1 VSSHPLRRKSDS
13 EPISAV
19 FPRPAL
25 QDAQGTDRFGQPPST
40 PRSTWRA
47 ARPAVESRAEGR
59 RVVPI
64 HLQTS
69 THIPLPAPATW
80 LAAYDRGRQ
89 TWDTVGISYDEFEA
103 HVQGLGHK
111 EVPGHAADLYLTA
124 ACRLGRGQALQLFE
138 RDYILRS
145 RGAIQSIVRDSAA
158 VDDILQ
164 DVRSRLIAGPAS
176 KVACYRGTG
185 PLGSWV
191 RSIALNVARD
201 HLRTEAARRRAEE
214 AQAWSFSLGSSDAL
228 LRPDSPARCVLRRG
242 RGQASVDAIRVAFQ
256 ALEPHERQL
265 LHDHY
270 LRGLS
275 IDILAPLCLV
285 NRATVARRIR
295 RATDEVARQVRK
307 QFGALYP
314 REDAHSLDALALAVC
329 RDLIADAVALL
340 GVPEAP
346 DSSPAAEPRLA
357 VR

>member
-1 VSSHPLRRKSDS
+1 MSSHPLRRKSDS

-19 FPRPAL
+19 FPRPPLHDGPCA
-25 QDAQGTDRFGQPPST
+25 DRFGLPQST
-40 PRSTWRA
+40 LRSVCRS
-47 ARPAVESRAEGR
+47 PADASADER
-59 RVVPI
+59 RVVPL
-64 HLQTS
+64 HLQTAP
-69 THIPLPAPATW
+69 HILLPAPATW

-89 TWDTVGISYDEFEA
+89 TWDTIGVRYDEFEA
-103 HVQGLGHK
+103 HVLGLGHK

-124 ACRLGRGQALQLFE
+124 ACRLGRGPALQLFE
-138 RDYILRS
+138 RDFILRS
-145 RGAIQSIVRDSAA
+145 RGAIQTIVRDASA

-164 DVRSRLIAGPAS
+164 DVRSRLIAGPTS

-214 AQAWSFSLGSSDAL
+214 AQAWTFALGPGDAL
-228 LRPDSPARCVLRRG
+228 LRPDSPARCALRRG
-242 RGQASVDAIRVAFQ
+242 RGPASVDAVRVAFQ
-256 ALEPHERQL
+256 ALAPHERQL

-275 IDILAPLCLV
+275 IDTLAPLCRV

-307 QFGALYP
+307 QFGAIYP
-314 REDAHSLDALALAVC
+314 REDARSLDALALAVC
-329 RDLIADAVALL
+329 RDLITDAAALL
-340 GVPEAP
+340 DVPETP
-346 DSSPAAEPRLA
+346 GTDPAARA
-357 VR
+357 GRSRG

>member
-1 VSSHPLRRKSDS
+1 MSSHPLRRNCDS

-19 FPRPAL
+19 FPRPPLPDSQGADLFAL
-25 QDAQGTDRFGQPPST
+25 PQSK

-47 ARPAVESRAEGR
+47 AAKARDEGR
-59 RVVPI
+59 RVVPL
-64 HLQTS
+64 HLQTPPH
-69 THIPLPAPATW
+69 TPLPAPATW

-89 TWDTVGISYDEFEA
+89 IWDTVRVSHDEFEA
-103 HVQGLGHK
+103 HVLGLGHK
-111 EVPGHAADLYLTA
+111 DVPGHAADLYLTA
-124 ACRLGRGQALQLFE
+124 ACRLGRAQALSLFE
-138 RDYILRS
+138 RDFILRS
-145 RGAIQSIVRDSAA
+145 RGAIASIVRDGSA

-164 DVRSRLIAGPAS
+164 DVRSRLIAGPTS

-201 HLRTEAARRRAEE
+201 FLRTEAARRRAEE
-214 AQAWSFSLGSSDAL
+214 AQAGVLSLGSSDAL

-242 RGQASVDAIRVAFQ
+242 RGQASLDAVRVAFR
-256 ALEPHERQL
+256 ALGPHERQL

-275 IDILAPLCLV
+275 IDILAPRCLV

-307 QFGALYP
+307 QFGVLYP
-314 REDAHSLDALALAVC
+314 REDARSLDALALAVC
-329 RDLIADAVALL
+329 RDLIADPVALL
-340 GVPEAP
+340 GAPEAP
-346 DSSPAAEPRLA
+346 ELEPRA
-357 VR
+357 GADPSRG